1 MYFCDNLKHH
11 STECDDW
18 EVKALCLKTCGECNC
33 KLLLLQKYNQKF
45 FFFLFKLR
53 KKKTQKCNNIILQNC
68 YELGRISRIIS
79 TMYYFSTHW
88 HHQIELSFFWHFYLG
103 IKHLLSIERLYTKV
117 FREHFKVIKGRFYGV
132 SSHVL

>member
-79 TMYYFSTHW
+79 TVLFLNSLASSNRTV
-88 HHQIELSFFWHFYLG
+88 ILLAFLFWHQTF
-103 IKHLLSIERLYTKV
+103 IIH
-117 FREHFKVIKGRFYGV
+117 RETLHQSV
-132 SSHVL
+132 